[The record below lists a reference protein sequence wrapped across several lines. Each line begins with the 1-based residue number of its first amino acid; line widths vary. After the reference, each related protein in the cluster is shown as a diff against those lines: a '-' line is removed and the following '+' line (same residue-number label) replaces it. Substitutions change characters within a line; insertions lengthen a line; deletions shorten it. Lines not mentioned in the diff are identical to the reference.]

1 MLNKSTDA
9 LNSIF
14 LETGV
19 SRLSNNER
27 IKLEFSDFLRK
38 TNSTIQYIKSG
49 STGHTFKGIIKPDL
63 FYAIKIVP
71 YTKKKIY
78 GSIGN
83 EKRPENVDILTLEM
97 LENIV
102 LSQKTPHLVLP
113 YGCFHSPIEPFI
125 DLKIPSNKKKYV
137 EFKNKYKKNCF
148 HKYVSVLISEWATLG
163 DLHEFVK
170 KKNGL
175 LTTTEWKVIFFHLI
189 FTLAVIQDIYP
200 AFRHNDL
207 KCNNVL
213 IQDISHNYIT
223 NIRYKINEK
232 HVYSVPN
239 TGFQVKI
246 WDFDFTTIE
255 GIIDNIKV
263 DNSWS
268 RDINISKK
276 KNHYYD
282 LHFFFNTLIR
292 KGVCEE
298 ILDPKKTSTEIIE
311 FIDFILPDK
320 YRYEN
325 TTESGRLLLDV
336 EHVTPKELLI
346 SHPIFDDFKV
356 TD

>member
-1 MLNKSTDA
+1 MLNKSIEL

-14 LETGV
+14 LDLGV
-19 SRLSNNER
+19 SKLSNNER
-27 IKLEFSDFLRK
+27 TKLEFSDFLRR

-49 STGHTFKGIIKPDL
+49 STGHTFKGIINPDL
-63 FYAIKIVP
+63 YYAIKIVP

-78 GSIGN
+78 GSIKN
-83 EKRPENVDILTLEM
+83 EKRPENVDILALEM

-102 LSQKTPHLVLP
+102 LSKKTPHLMLP
-113 YGCFHSPIEPFI
+113 YGCFYSPIEPFI
-125 DLKIPSNKKKYV
+125 NLNISDNKKKFT
-137 EFKNKYKKNCF
+137 EFKKKYERNCF
-148 HKYVSVLISEWATLG
+148 HKYVSVLISEWANHG

-170 KKNGL
+170 KKNGML
-175 LTTTEWKVIFFHLI
+175 STIEWKVIFFHLI

-213 IQDISHNYIT
+213 IQDISHHYVT
-223 NIRYKINEK
+223 NIQYKINDK
-232 HVYSVPN
+232 YVYSVPN

-246 WDFDFTTIE
+246 WDFDFTSIG

-263 DNSWS
+263 DNEWS
-268 RDINISKK
+268 KDINISKK

-282 LHFFFNTLIR
+282 LHFFFNTLIK

-298 ILDPKKTSTEIIE
+298 ILDPEKTSTEIIE
-311 FIDFILPDK
+311 FIEFVVPKK
-320 YRYEN
+320 YRHEN

-336 EHVTPKELLI
+336 EHVTPKDILI
-346 SHPIFDDFKV
+346 SHSIFDDFKV
-356 TD
+356 L